1 MRAMTGLCALLLFA
15 VACKKA
21 DDRQGDTPKSAET
34 QKQESAPADV
44 PVTTKTQKALE
55 AFESGRDLHSAGRH
69 AEAAEQFKNA
79 IELDPGFAHA
89 YAYLGQVTPGVEGAE
104 AFAKAVSLTSSL
116 PEAEQ
121 QMIIA
126 MQAVRAGDR
135 AKAKTAYDRVL
146 ELAPGASRAAWWRGM
161 LANAER
167 DYAGAVKYFETVQR
181 LEPANAAVHNG
192 LAYAHAGLRQWDRA
206 IVAAKK
212 QVELTPNEPNA
223 HDTLGEVLMQA
234 GKFDDAE
241 GAFAAALASDPTFG
255 IAWQGVGLA
264 RAYRGDY
271 KGAQEAFDKRE
282 TTGDMFDKLQTKLD
296 AAWVWFAED
305 KLKESL
311 AEIDSLEKEPK
322 ANESPLYAFAAVD
335 RAHIL
340 AQAGKH
346 ADATKAY
353 AATKARGDVLEG
365 GRKAE
370 LLRGYRMGVM
380 RLAALVGKPAVEADT
395 LLQAAHDE
403 AKALGDG
410 ATVKSHVAYLEGLE
424 AWAKQDITAAIAA
437 MSTCLP
443 ELSLCRFDLAALQ
456 RKSGDKAG
464 AEATEKLLRETPTR
478 DPATV
483 YTISH
488 LPKQ

>member
-1 MRAMTGLCALLLFA
+1 MMTGLCAVLLFA
-15 VACKKA
+15 VACKKTDEKKA
-21 DDRQGDTPKSAET
+21 ETPTPAETPKPA
-34 QKQESAPADV
+34 APADV
-44 PVTTKTQKALE
+44 PVTTKTEKALE
-55 AFESGRDLHSAGRH
+55 AFEIGREHQDAGRA
-69 AEAAEQFKNA
+69 AEAAQQFKKA
-79 IELDPGFAHA
+79 IEIDPEFAHA
-89 YAYLGQVTPGVEGAE
+89 YAYLGQLTPGLDGTA
-104 AFAKAVSLTSSL
+104 ALDKAVSLTANL
-116 PEAEQ
+116 PEAEK

-135 AKAKTAYDRVL
+135 AKAKAAYDRVI
-146 ELAPGASRAAWWRGM
+146 ELAPGSSRAAWVRAT

-167 DYAGAVKYFETVQR
+167 DYAGAVRHFETVKR
-181 LEPANAAVHNG
+181 LEPSNTAVYNG
-192 LAYAHAGLRQWDRA
+192 LAYAHAGLRQWEQA
-206 IVAAKK
+206 IAAAKK
-212 QVELTPNEPNA
+212 QVELTPSEPNA

-234 GKFDDAE
+234 RKFDEAE
-241 GAFAAALASDPTFG
+241 TAFGAALAADPKFG

-282 TTGDMFDKLQTKLD
+282 TTGDLFDTLQTKLD

-322 ANESPLYAFAAVD
+322 AKESPLYAFASLD
-335 RAHIL
+335 RGHIL

-346 ADATKAY
+346 SDATKAY
-353 AATKARGDVLEG
+353 ATTKTRGEAFEGAR
-365 GRKAE
+365 KSE
-370 LLRGYRMGVM
+370 LMRGYRMGVL
-380 RLAALVGKPAVEADT
+380 RLAALVGKPAVETDT
-395 LLQAAHDE
+395 LLAAANAE
-403 AKALGDG
+403 AKALGDS
-410 ATVKSHVAYLEGLE
+410 VPSRSHVAYLEGLV
-424 AWAKQDITAAIAA
+424 AWAANDIAAAVAA
-437 MSTCLP
+437 MSKCLP

-456 RKSGDKAG
+456 RKLGDSAG
-464 AEATEKLLRETPTR
+464 AQATEKLLRETPTR